1 MTDKD
6 LTLTLT
12 RQIAASPMA
21 VWRCWTEPE
30 LLTQWFAPKP
40 VVTSRA
46 EIDAVP
52 GGRFNTTMEVPEHG
66 TFADDGCV
74 LFAEPGARLVTTN
87 MMTDGFQPKIIGTG
101 EMDFAFVIDLTMTAH
116 DGGCRYEVKVMH
128 ADRAG
133 RDKHEAMGFHDGW
146 GTATDQLAA
155 LAATL

>member
-1 MTDKD
+1 MTDAD
-6 LTLTLT
+6 LLLTMT

-21 VWRCWTEPE
+21 VWRCWTEPT
-30 LLTQWFAPKP
+30 LIKQWFAPKP

-46 EIDAVP
+46 EVDATP

-66 TFADDGCV
+66 SFADDGCV
-74 LFAEPGARLVTTN
+74 LVADPGARLVTTN
-87 MMTDGFQPKIIGTG
+87 MMKAGFQPKVIGTG
-101 EMDFAFVIDLTMTAH
+101 AMDFAFVIDLTMTAQ
-116 DGGCRYEVKVMH
+116 DGGCRYDVKIIH

-155 LAATL
+155 MAATL